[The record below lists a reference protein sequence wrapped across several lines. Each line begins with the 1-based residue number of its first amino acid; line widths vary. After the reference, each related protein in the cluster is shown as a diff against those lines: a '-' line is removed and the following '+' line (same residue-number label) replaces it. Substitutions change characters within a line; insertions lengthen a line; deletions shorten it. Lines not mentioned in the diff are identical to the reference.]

1 LTAIDHG
8 IFSLDIVDNLAV
20 MEFNPEGDRYP
31 DDLVNEVYTREC
43 RYLERL
49 SRYSWAPQ
57 NIHLLKPFRQI
68 CFEWYGNTCE
78 DWLPKDYKE
87 QLEQIVSDLHKEQ
100 IYKPSFYPKYFY
112 SDKNGQL
119 HAYAFYSSS
128 DYSEQPI
135 HMDFYKPILNPRRE
149 ELVNFLLGDSKTL
162 DMGLLVERAFTDY
175 IKWPEDALKE
185 IYNKVYR

>member
-1 LTAIDHG
+1 
-8 IFSLDIVDNLAV
+8 

-78 DWLPKDYKE
+78 DL
-87 QLEQIVSDLHKEQ
+87 
-100 IYKPSFYPKYFY
+100 
-112 SDKNGQL
+112 
-119 HAYAFYSSS
+119 
-128 DYSEQPI
+128 
-135 HMDFYKPILNPRRE
+135 
-149 ELVNFLLGDSKTL
+149 
-162 DMGLLVERAFTDY
+162 GLLVERAFTDY